1 VVKAPLVTV
10 AVLTY
15 NGDDHLEHVLS
26 QLELQQ
32 FEPGF
37 EVLVLDSG
45 STDRTLEIVASHP
58 SVRLH
63 EIPNSEFGH
72 GRTRNLAA
80 SLSSAE
86 IIAYLTQD
94 AIPASER
101 WLAELVDP
109 LLRYPDVVGVTGRQE
124 PRTYCFP
131 LLKYEINAVFD
142 GLGPSF
148 GTALFRWD
156 EARGPIA
163 LGDAQA
169 FYSDV
174 NSAARR
180 SVLIGEI
187 PYRDVPYAEDQLFGF
202 DALSAGYAKAY
213 SGRGVVV
220 HSNDLTLA
228 QYSKRMFDETV
239 GLREIGFPVSAVSL
253 GFAVKTT
260 VKGVLRDSLG
270 IVRDPHYSALKKVY
284 WLAANP
290 FFHVAKWRSVRRATR
305 VRLDDAAARSRFSL
319 ESSRRPAE

>member
-1 VVKAPLVTV
+1 MGDVPLVTV

-15 NGDDHLEHVLS
+15 NGEDHLEQVLA

-32 FEPGF
+32 FAPGF
-37 EVLVLDSG
+37 DVLVLDSG
-45 STDRTLEIVASHP
+45 STDTTLEIVARHP
-58 SVRLH
+58 FARLH
-63 EIPNSEFGH
+63 QIPNVEFGH

-80 SLSSAE
+80 SLSLTE

-94 AIPASER
+94 AIPATQH
-101 WLAELVDP
+101 WLADLVDP
-109 LLRYPDVVGVTGRQE
+109 LIRYPDVVGVTGRQE
-124 PRTYCFP
+124 PRSYCFP
-131 LLKYEINAVFD
+131 LLKYEINAVFA

-148 GTALFRWD
+148 GTALFRWNERD
-156 EARGPIA
+156 PLL

-180 SVLIGEI
+180 SVLTGAI

-202 DALSAGYAKAY
+202 DVLTAGYAKAY
-213 SGRGVVV
+213 SGGGVVI

-228 QYSKRMFDETV
+228 QYGKRMFDETV

-253 GFAVKTT
+253 RFAVTT
-260 VKGVLRDSLG
+260 TLKGIVRDSLG
-270 IVRDPHYSALKKVY
+270 IVRDPHYSALRKLY
-284 WLAANP
+284 WLLVNP
-290 FFHVAKWRSVRRATR
+290 AFHVAKWKHVRRATR

-319 ESSRRPAE
+319 ESSRRPAD